1 MKVEATLKAPAR
13 VQAGMPKSIVVS
25 GTVVE
30 VWIQSPT
37 GDSSD
42 SIITSIQCIDAQ
54 QAQYVAKM
62 WNDLMR
68 NI

>member
-1 MKVEATLKAPAR
+1 
-13 VQAGMPKSIVVS
+13 MPKSIVVS

-42 SIITSIQCIDAQ
+42 SIITSIQCIDTQ